1 MKGKLKL
8 LVSADV
14 LMDTLTNLTG
24 CVELLECSTFG
35 TERSLKISAV
45 CYMLNAITEN
55 FQKEIRAS
63 LDAEEEMQK
72 RNRKRNTREERQ
84 K

>member
-1 MKGKLKL
+1 MKGGLKL

-24 CVELLECSTFG
+24 CVELLECSILG

-55 FQKEIRAS
+55 LQSEIRAS
-63 LDAEEEMQK
+63 LDAEEAAQK
-72 RNRKRNTREERQ
+72 GARK
-84 K
+84 